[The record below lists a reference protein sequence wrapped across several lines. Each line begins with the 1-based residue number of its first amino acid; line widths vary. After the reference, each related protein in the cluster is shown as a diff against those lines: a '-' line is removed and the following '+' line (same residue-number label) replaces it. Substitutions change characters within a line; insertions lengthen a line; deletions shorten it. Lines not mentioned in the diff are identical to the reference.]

1 MAVERKAPKIGD
13 TITEGRQSDS
23 GKIQSIAEKRFY
35 RFLVDLPDVMSDIAD
50 LDPAATLTDVI
61 NKINA
66 ILAELKAA
74 KIMEE

>member
-1 MAVERKAPKIGD
+1 MAVERKAPKVGD
-13 TITEGRQSDS
+13 RIVTEQGE
-23 GKIQSIAEKRFY
+23 AERRFY